1 MLPNLTG
8 LEILKQLRAKGN
20 SVHIIVISAHNGLE
34 DRLTA
39 LDAGADDYL
48 VKPYARAEL
57 LSRVRSL
64 LRRSYSKKAHRCAW
78 RTSNS
83 THCSGP
89 SAVARPR

>member
-1 MLPNLTG
+1 MLPKLTG

-48 VKPYARAEL
+48 V
-57 LSRVRSL
+57 
-64 LRRSYSKKAHRCAW
+64 
-78 RTSNS
+78 
-83 THCSGP
+83 
-89 SAVARPR
+89 